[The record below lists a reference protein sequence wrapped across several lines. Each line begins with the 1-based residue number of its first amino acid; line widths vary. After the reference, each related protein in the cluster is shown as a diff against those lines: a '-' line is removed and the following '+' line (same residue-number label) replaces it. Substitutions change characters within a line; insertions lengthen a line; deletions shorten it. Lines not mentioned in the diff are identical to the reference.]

1 MSLKDWQL
9 NDWLAAHHTSPQE
22 IADLLAVSDRDLH
35 DCKASGLSA
44 DWRLNIAYNAAL
56 QAATAALAASGY
68 RAVREA
74 HHFRVIQ
81 SLVYTIDMPAAV
93 VTQFDAFRKKRNIGG
108 YERAGMISDREAD
121 EMFSLA
127 KNIREKVENWLRR
140 NYPELVARGIPGQE
154 TKSTTR
160 S

>member
-9 NDWLAAHHTSPQE
+9 NGWLIAHKTSPQE
-22 IADLLAVSDRDLH
+22 IADLLAVADRDLN

-56 QAATAALAASGY
+56 QAATAALAACGY

-74 HHFRVIQ
+74 HHYHVIQ
-81 SLVYTIDMPAAV
+81 SLVYTIDLSPSV

-108 YERAGMISDREAD
+108 YERAGMTSDQEAD

-127 KNIREKVENWLRR
+127 KNIREKVENWLHR
-140 NYPELVARGIPGQE
+140 NYPELLAGG
-154 TKSTTR
+154 
-160 S
+160 

>member
-9 NDWLAAHHTSPQE
+9 NGWLTAHNTSRQE
-22 IADLLAVSDRDLH
+22 IADLLAVVDRDIN
-35 DCKASGLSA
+35 DCKASGLSE

-56 QAATAALAASGY
+56 QASTAALAAFGY

-81 SLVYTIDMPAAV
+81 SLVYTIDLPPKV

-108 YERAGMISDREAD
+108 YERAGMTSDQEAD
-121 EMFSLA
+121 EMLSLA
-127 KNIREKVENWLRR
+127 KNIREKVENWLHR
-140 NYPELVARGIPGQE
+140 NYPELLAGD
-154 TKSTTR
+154 
-160 S
+160 